1 MVHFGYTVLIRR
13 SVYMSVLLCV
23 HLKNDVFSLSL
34 PSLFYQG
41 NTLSLTNVITYP
53 HYFLTP
59 YKSL

>member
-34 PSLFYQG
+34 PSPLCQG
-41 NTLSLTNVITYP
+41 NTLSLTNVVTYLQC
-53 HYFLTP
+53 FLTA
-59 YKSL
+59 YKII